1 MSLTYKVEPQ
11 KGWLLAVF
19 EGFYDSSLAEEFTN
33 QVLEICTI
41 HKPAKLLID
50 MRGVEGEMSKWS
62 RYGLTVT
69 AAKKYFLALLLGK
82 VAKCRF
88 AIVGNIPLVDPDK
101 FEEVVASARGM
112 DLKIF
117 TNINHAYVWLGVEL
131 AGKS

>member
-33 QVLEICTI
+33 QVLEVCTT

-62 RYGLTVT
+62 RYGLTVI
-69 AAKKYFLALLLGK
+69 AAKKYFLGILLGK
-82 VAKCRF
+82 VQKCRF

-101 FEEVVASARGM
+101 FEEVVATDRGF

-117 TNINHAYVWLGVEL
+117 TNIKHAYLWLGVE
-131 AGKS
+131 ST